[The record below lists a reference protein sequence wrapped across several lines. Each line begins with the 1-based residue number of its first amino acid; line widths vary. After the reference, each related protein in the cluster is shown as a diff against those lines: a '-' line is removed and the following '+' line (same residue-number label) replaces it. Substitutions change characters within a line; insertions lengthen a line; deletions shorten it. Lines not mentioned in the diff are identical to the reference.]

1 MQGICGRGYGRAR
14 LDIQT
19 RGDYSKGLTDHVRLS
34 VRCRQNKT
42 GTHVHNAERKVHTA
56 HPAQSARGK
65 YPAVLQVPLA
75 PAALADRPVDG
86 GRGRFLVGLLDFA
99 RRNFLQVKG
108 GVYPVKI
115 HDREVRGGRAG

>member
-42 GTHVHNAERKVHTA
+42 GTHDL
-56 HPAQSARGK
+56 HPA
-65 YPAVLQVPLA
+65 
-75 PAALADRPVDG
+75 AALPSPTSRRWRFATSGCSRPC
-86 GRGRFLVGLLDFA
+86 
-99 RRNFLQVKG
+99 RRELAF
-108 GVYPVKI
+108 
-115 HDREVRGGRAG
+115 EESRAGDLIGVRTEC